1 MSESIRKKTGTKNIY
16 YNNKTKK
23 YDIKYNYKIYNPVK
37 KENEYKS
44 KWIYGINT
52 ITEAKQELAL
62 LTTNGIKN
70 EDKDITLEGIYN
82 LWKTQAEATNKSKVT
97 IRNTQQQYNMLI
109 QHIDKNI
116 KLKDITEDVY
126 YNLFV
131 KIKDKKYSDETIH
144 SLNACFRKLI
154 NLAYKKKLITENP
167 LNRSENIKTK
177 RKKSEEYRIITH
189 SEFKK
194 LDKYLKETKFIRLG
208 INRYDE
214 FRLIFNFLYYSGVRI
229 GEALAVTYKDF
240 KEFNYYTV
248 DDEKPL
254 RIAPA
259 DSTNNKHMQGL
270 KVQINKS
277 YVSDMKII
285 KDPKN
290 KKNREIPLPSDF
302 ERLFIIYKNKY
313 MTDESERVFKCGYG
327 TYLDIITKSCKK
339 ININHIN
346 LHAFRHTYITNLLT
360 KGVPLPIVE
369 KVSGDTAETILKTYS
384 HLFENDIYKV
394 LDVMEHLNN

>member
-1 MSESIRKKTGTKNIY
+1 MAKTIREKTKYTKVY
-16 YNNKTKK
+16 YNTQTQK
-23 YDIKYNYKIYNPVK
+23 YDIKYNYKVYNPVTSK
-37 KENEYKS
+37 NDYKQ
-44 KWIYGINT
+44 KWKYNIPT

-62 LTTNGIKN
+62 LQSNGIKN
-70 EDKDITLEGIYN
+70 QDKDITLEGIYN

-109 QHIDKNI
+109 QHINKDI

-126 YNLFV
+126 YNLFE
-131 KIKDKKYSDETIH
+131 KIKDKGYSEETIH

-154 NLAYKKKLITENP
+154 NLSYKKKLITENP
-167 LNRSENIKTK
+167 LNRSENVKTK
-177 RKKSEEYRIITH
+177 KKNSEEYRIINH
-189 SEFKK
+189 EEFKK
-194 LDKYLKETKFIRLG
+194 LDKYLSETKFIRLG
-208 INRYDE
+208 VNRYDE
-214 FRLIFNFLYYSGVRI
+214 FRLIYNVLYYTGMRI
-229 GEALAVTYKDF
+229 GEVLALTYKDF
-240 KEFNYYTV
+240 KEFNYYNA
-248 DDEKPL
+248 DDKKPV
-254 RIAPA
+254 RIAPS
-259 DSTNNKHMQGL
+259 DSTQNKHMEGI
-270 KVQINKS
+270 KISVTKS

-290 KKNREIPLPSDF
+290 KKHREIPIPSDL
-302 ERLFIIYKNKY
+302 ERLYLKYKNKY
-313 MTDESERVFKCGYG
+313 MQNENERIFKCGYG

-339 ININHIN
+339 TELEHIN

>member
-37 KENEYKS
+37 KKNEYKA
-44 KWIYGINT
+44 KWTYGINT

-62 LTTNGIKN
+62 LNTKGIKN
-70 EDKDITLEGIYN
+70 ENKDVTLEGIFN
-82 LWKTQAEATNKSKVT
+82 LWTTQAQATNKSKVT

-131 KIKDKKYSDETIH
+131 NIKDKKYSDETIH

-154 NLAYKKKLITENP
+154 NLAYKKKLIIENP
-167 LNRSENIKTK
+167 LTRSENIKTK
-177 RKKSEEYRIITH
+177 KKKSEEYRIISH
-189 SEFKK
+189 EEFKK

-214 FRLIFNFLYYSGVRI
+214 FRLIYNFLYYSGVRI

-240 KEFNYYTV
+240 KTFDYYKS
-248 DDEKPL
+248 DDNKPI
-254 RIAPA
+254 RIAPS
-259 DSTNNKHMQGL
+259 DSTNDKHMQGL

-277 YVSDMKII
+277 YVSEMKIT

-302 ERLFIIYKNKY
+302 ERLFLIYKNKY
-313 MTDESERVFKCGYG
+313 MKDENDRIFPCGYG
-327 TYLDIITKSCKK
+327 TYLDIITKACKK
-339 ININHIN
+339 INIEHIN

-360 KGVPLPIVE
+360 RGIPLPVAE

-384 HLFENDIYKV
+384 HLFENDIFQV
-394 LDVMEHLNN
+394 LNVMEHLNN

>member
-1 MSESIRKKTGTKNIY
+1 MAKSIREKTKYTNIY
-16 YNNKTKK
+16 YNIETQK
-23 YDIKYNYKIYNPVK
+23 YDIKYNYKVYNPTTGK
-37 KENEYKS
+37 NDYKQ
-44 KWIYGINT
+44 KWKYNINT
-52 ITEAKQELAL
+52 VTEARQELAL
-62 LTTNGIKN
+62 LQSNGIKN
-70 EDKDITLEGIYN
+70 EDKEITLEGIYN
-82 LWKTQAEATNKSKVT
+82 LWKIQAEATNKSRVT

-109 QHIDKNI
+109 QHINKDV

-131 KIKDKKYSDETIH
+131 KIKDKGYSQETIH

-154 NLAYKKKLITENP
+154 NLAYKKSLIIENP
-167 LNRSENIKTK
+167 LNRSENVKTK
-177 RKKSEEYRIITH
+177 KKSSEEYRIITH
-189 SEFKK
+189 QEFKK
-194 LDKYLKETKFIRLG
+194 LDKYLKETKFVRLG

-240 KEFNYYTV
+240 KTFDYYKS
-248 DDEKPL
+248 DDNKPI
-254 RIAPA
+254 RIAPS
-259 DSTNNKHMQGL
+259 DSTNDKHMQGL

-277 YVSDMKII
+277 YVSEMKIT

-302 ERLFIIYKNKY
+302 ERLFLIYKNKY
-313 MTDESERVFKCGYG
+313 MKNENDRVFGCGYG
-327 TYLDIITKSCKK
+327 TYLDIITKACKK
-339 ININHIN
+339 TELEHIN

-360 KGVPLPIVE
+360 KGIPLPVVE

-384 HLFENDIYKV
+384 HLFENDIFQV
-394 LDVMEHLNN
+394 LNVMEHLNN